1 MEPATPRIT
10 PPLSQDYVTEK
21 FFNLLPYNV
30 IPVVLN
36 GANMPRVAPPHS
48 FINVRDFNTT
58 EELANYLHRL
68 EQDDKLFA
76 SYFWWRDYYEVKGLG
91 EDQGKDLKLL
101 SSWCEL
107 CHLLHQTNLTDRRF
121 EISKTLMIESQEQL

>member
-1 MEPATPRIT
+1 M
-10 PPLSQDYVTEK
+10 
-21 FFNLLPYNV
+21 

-36 GANMPRVAPPHS
+36 GANMSRVAPPHS
-48 FINVRDFNTT
+48 YINVRDFNTT
-58 EELANYLHRL
+58 EELASYLHRV

-101 SSWCEL
+101 ASWC
-107 CHLLHQTNLTDRRF
+107 
-121 EISKTLMIESQEQL
+121 ESQEQL